1 MKNRMSVWE
10 RRLSHGLCLL
20 EDAMKK
26 PVFRC
31 QSCGEC
37 ILSHSAFICSQRYPK
52 RMRNGPCGGT
62 REGGFCE
69 VYPERKCIWTL
80 IARRSALLRRS
91 VLLLRIERAHDWEL
105 EKTSA
110 WLNVFRKRIEP
121 PVLLMGKKKRHELER
136 EN

>member
-10 RRLSHGLCLL
+10 KRLSRGLCLL
-20 EDAMKK
+20 EDAVKK

-37 ILSHSAFICSQRYPK
+37 ILSHTAFICSQRCPK
-52 RMRNGPCGGT
+52 RLRNGPCGGT
-62 REGGFCE
+62 REDGHCE
-69 VYPERKCIWTL
+69 VFPERRCIWYL
-80 IARRSALLRRS
+80 IVRRSAFLRRS
-91 VLLLRIERAHDWEL
+91 VLLLRMERAHDWEL

-110 WLNVFRKRIEP
+110 WLNVFRKRIGP
-121 PVLLMGKKKRHELER
+121 PVIFLRKKLRHELER